1 MKLVRIFLTAQT
13 PDVTIFTLIGHDEW
27 SLWSCKYCLR
37 SYFLS
42 KYSQDHSTLG
52 LFLIMI
58 FYVMS
63 ILWSIIMVVLD
74 QDFRARGHGLFF
86 QILFFRSCW
95 SFKNVSQGYFTLS
108 ILFIFF
114 YVIFVCDPL
123 VLAIM
128 ISSLE
133 LAVMDCFKILFF
145 S

>member
-1 MKLVRIFLTAQT
+1 MKLVRTWQHT
-13 PDVTIFTLIGHDEW
+13 EVTIFTFFGHREW
-27 SLWSCKYCLR
+27 SSRSCKYCLR

-42 KYSQDHSTLG
+42 EYSQDHSTLG

-58 FYVMS
+58 FCVMS

-74 QDFRARGHGLFF
+74 QDFRARSHGLFF
-86 QILFFRSCW
+86 QILFFRSCL

-123 VLAIM
+123 VLTIM

-133 LAVMDCFKILFF
+133 LAVMDCFQILFF
-145 S
+145 I